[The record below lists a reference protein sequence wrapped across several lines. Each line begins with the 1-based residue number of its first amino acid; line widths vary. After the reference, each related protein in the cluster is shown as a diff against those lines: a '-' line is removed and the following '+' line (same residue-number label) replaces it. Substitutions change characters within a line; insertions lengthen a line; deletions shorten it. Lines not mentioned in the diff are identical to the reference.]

1 VTQVDLTGRAAV
13 VTGAGVDLAY
23 AGALAAAG
31 AAVVVHDADEAAAVR
46 ATERIAAAG
55 RRAVA
60 EPGAVGPATVARRL
74 VDRAVGECWRLDLL
88 VTNAA
93 VLRMREHGEGG
104 WVIAVAAAEV
114 TGQAIGI
121 GGDKLSLWVHPD
133 AVAYRDSGC
142 TADAIAETWRS
153 SVGRAPQLVGIPGPK
168 EQITSGAAA

>member
-1 VTQVDLTGRAAV
+1 MTQVDLTGRAAV

-104 WVIAVAAAEV
+104 WVIAVAYR
-114 TGQAIGI
+114 
-121 GGDKLSLWVHPD
+121 GGG
-133 AVAYRDSGC
+133 R